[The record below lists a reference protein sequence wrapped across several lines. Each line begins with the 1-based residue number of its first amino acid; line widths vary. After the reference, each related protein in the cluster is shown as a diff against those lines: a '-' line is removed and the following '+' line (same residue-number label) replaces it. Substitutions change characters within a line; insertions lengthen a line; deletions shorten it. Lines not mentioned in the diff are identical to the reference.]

1 MIHIR
6 SLSLLIILILIS
18 SCGREYVSP
27 EIKSVKNVILVD
39 QNNDLVNL
47 SFDLEIFNQ
56 NNFDFK
62 YSEIKLDIFYNNK
75 SVAKIESNKKNILK
89 KNSIDNIPIL
99 LSVNLKNLDEQ
110 IFFDENLIINIDG
123 YIKRG
128 LFKMKIQSSFD
139 LNNERYFS
147 DLIDQK
153 FVNQLI
159 QISSFS
165 LESVIGPI
173 ASFNLDL
180 NLNNNFPINF
190 ELSQLNAKIY
200 NDSELN
206 RLIAISESKS
216 ALKVKEYSSLQVP
229 LKLDINLISLGPSI
243 LLGSLSK
250 DYTMYLEIDLIIKL
264 NEKSIPIK
272 LLKKII
278 VNMKSLDITI
288 E

>member
-1 MIHIR
+1 VIHIR

-27 EIKSVKNVILVD
+27 EIKSVKNVTLVD

-62 YSEIKLDIFYNNK
+62 YSEIKLDVFYNNK
-75 SVAKIESNKKNILK
+75 SVAKIESNKKNTVK

-99 LSVNLKNLDEQ
+99 VSVNLNSLDEQ
-110 IFFDENLIINIDG
+110 IFSDENLIINIDG

-128 LFKMKIQSSFD
+128 LFKIKIQSSFD
-139 LNNERYFS
+139 LNNERCFS

-159 QISSFS
+159 QISSFT

-190 ELSQLNAKIY
+190 ELTQLNAKIY
-200 NDSELN
+200 NDSELK
-206 RLIAISESKS
+206 RLIAISESTS
-216 ALKVKEYSSLQVP
+216 TVKVKEYSSLQVP
-229 LKLDINLISLGPSI
+229 LKLDVNLISLGPSI
-243 LLGSLSK
+243 LLGSISK

>member
-6 SLSLLIILILIS
+6 SLSLLIILIFIS

-27 EIKSVKNVILVD
+27 EIKSVKNVTLVD

-62 YSEIKLDIFYNNK
+62 YSEINLDVTYNNK
-75 SVAKIESNKKNILK
+75 SVAKIESNKKNIVK

-99 LSVNLKNLDEQ
+99 LSLNLKNLDEQ
-110 IFFDENLIINIDG
+110 IFLDENLIINVDG

-128 LFKMKIQSSFD
+128 LFKIKIQSSID

-147 DLIDQK
+147 DLVDQK

-190 ELSQLNAKIY
+190 ELTQLNAKIY
-200 NDSELN
+200 NDSELK
-206 RLIAISESKS
+206 RLIAISESTS
-216 ALKVKEYSSLQVP
+216 TVKVNEYSSLQVP

>member
-1 MIHIR
+1 M
-6 SLSLLIILILIS
+6 LIS

-27 EIKSVKNVILVD
+27 EIKSVKNAILVD

-62 YSEIKLDIFYNNK
+62 YSEINLDVTYNNK
-75 SVAKIESNKKNILK
+75 SVAKIESNKKNIVK

-99 LSVNLKNLDEQ
+99 LSLNLKNLDEQ
-110 IFFDENLIINIDG
+110 IFLDENLIINVDG

-128 LFKMKIQSSFD
+128 LFKIKIQSSLD

-165 LESVIGPI
+165 LESVTGPI

-190 ELSQLNAKIY
+190 ELTQLNAKIY
-200 NDSELN
+200 NDSQLK
-206 RLIAISESKS
+206 RLIAISESTS
-216 ALKVKEYSSLQVP
+216 TVKVNEYSSLQVP

-278 VNMKSLDITI
+278 VNMKSLDIII

>member
-6 SLSLLIILILIS
+6 SLSILIILILIS

-99 LSVNLKNLDEQ
+99 LSVNLKNFDEQ

-216 ALKVKEYSSLQVP
+216 ALNVKEYSSLQVP

-264 NEKSIPIK
+264 NEKSIPLK

>member
-1 MIHIR
+1 M
-6 SLSLLIILILIS
+6 LIS

-27 EIKSVKNVILVD
+27 EIKSVKNVVLLD

-62 YSEIKLDIFYNNK
+62 YSEINLYVTYNNK
-75 SVAKIESNKKNILK
+75 SVAKIESNKKNIVK

-110 IFFDENLIINIDG
+110 IFLDENLIINVDG

-128 LFKMKIQSSFD
+128 LFKIKIQSSFD

-190 ELSQLNAKIY
+190 ELTHLNAKIY
-200 NDSELN
+200 NDSQLK
-206 RLIAISESKS
+206 RLIAISESTS
-216 ALKVKEYSSLQVP
+216 TVKVKEYSSLQVP

-250 DYTMYLEIDLIIKL
+250 DYSMYLEIDLIIKL

>member
-1 MIHIR
+1 VIHIR

-27 EIKSVKNVILVD
+27 EIKSVKNVTLVD

-62 YSEIKLDIFYNNK
+62 YSEIKLDVFYNNK
-75 SVAKIESNKKNILK
+75 SVAKIESNKKNIVK

-99 LSVNLKNLDEQ
+99 VSVNLNSLDEQ
-110 IFFDENLIINIDG
+110 IFSDENLIINIDG

-128 LFKMKIQSSFD
+128 LFKIKIQSSFD

-190 ELSQLNAKIY
+190 ELTQLNAKIY
-200 NDSELN
+200 NDSELK
-206 RLIAISESKS
+206 RLIAISESTS
-216 ALKVKEYSSLQVP
+216 TVKVKEYSSLQVP
-229 LKLDINLISLGPSI
+229 LKLDVNLISLGPSI
-243 LLGSLSK
+243 LLGSISK

>member
-62 YSEIKLDIFYNNK
+62 YSEIKLDVTYNNK
-75 SVAKIESNKKNILK
+75 SVAKIESNKKNIVK

-99 LSVNLKNLDEQ
+99 VSVNLNSLDEQ
-110 IFFDENLIINIDG
+110 IFSDENLIINIDG

-128 LFKMKIQSSFD
+128 LFKIKIQSSFD

-190 ELSQLNAKIY
+190 ELTQLNAKIY
-200 NDSELN
+200 NDSELK
-206 RLIAISESKS
+206 RLIAISESTS
-216 ALKVKEYSSLQVP
+216 TVKVKEYSSLQVP

>member
-1 MIHIR
+1 M
-6 SLSLLIILILIS
+6 LIS

-62 YSEIKLDIFYNNK
+62 YSEIKLNIFYNNK

-200 NDSELN
+200 NDSELK
-206 RLIAISESKS
+206 RLIAISESTS

-264 NEKSIPIK
+264 NEKSIPLK

>member
-1 MIHIR
+1 M
-6 SLSLLIILILIS
+6 LIS

-27 EIKSVKNVILVD
+27 EIKSVKNVVLLD

-62 YSEIKLDIFYNNK
+62 YSEINLDVTYNNK
-75 SVAKIESNKKNILK
+75 SVAKIESNKKNIVK

-110 IFFDENLIINIDG
+110 IFSDENLIINVDG

-128 LFKMKIQSSFD
+128 LFKIKIQSSID

-190 ELSQLNAKIY
+190 ELTQLNAKIY
-200 NDSELN
+200 NDSELK
-206 RLIAISESKS
+206 RLIAISESTS
-216 ALKVKEYSSLQVP
+216 TVKVNEYSSLQVP

>member
-27 EIKSVKNVILVD
+27 EIKSVKNVTLVD

-62 YSEIKLDIFYNNK
+62 YSEIKLDVTYNNK
-75 SVAKIESNKKNILK
+75 SVAKIESNKKNIVK

-110 IFFDENLIINIDG
+110 IFLDENLIINVDG

-128 LFKMKIQSSFD
+128 LFKIKIQSSID
-139 LNNERYFS
+139 LNNERFFS

-200 NDSELN
+200 NDSELK
-206 RLIAISESKS
+206 RLIAISESTS
-216 ALKVKEYSSLQVP
+216 TVKVNEYSSLQVP

>member
-6 SLSLLIILILIS
+6 FFSLIIILILIS
-18 SCGREYVSP
+18 SCGRKYVSP

-39 QNNDLVNL
+39 QNNYIANL
-47 SFDLEIFNQ
+47 SLDLEIFNQ

-62 YSEIKLDIFYNNK
+62 YSEIKLDLTYNNK
-75 SVAKIESNKKNILK
+75 LVAKIESNEKNVVK
-89 KNSIDNIPIL
+89 KNSIDNIPVF
-99 LSVNLKNLDEQ
+99 LSFNLKNLDEQ
-110 IFFDENLIINIDG
+110 IFSDENLIINVDG

-128 LFKMKIQSSFD
+128 LFKIKIQSFID

-147 DLIDQK
+147 DLINQK
-153 FVNQLI
+153 FINQLI
-159 QISSFS
+159 KISSFS
-165 LESVIGPI
+165 LESVTGPI

-190 ELSQLNAKIY
+190 ELTQLNSKIY
-200 NDSELN
+200 KDSELKKI
-206 RLIAISESKS
+206 IAISESKS
-216 ALKVKEYSSLQVP
+216 IVKVKEYSSLQVP
-229 LKLDINLISLGPSI
+229 LKLDVNLISLGPSI
-243 LLGSLSK
+243 LTGLLSR

-278 VNMKSLDITI
+278 VNTKSFEITI

>member
-39 QNNDLVNL
+39 QNNDLLNL
-47 SFDLEIFNQ
+47 SFDLEIFNK

-62 YSEIKLDIFYNNK
+62 YSKIKLDITYNNRL
-75 SVAKIESNKKNILK
+75 VAKIESNEKNVVK

-110 IFFDENLIINIDG
+110 IFSDKNLNINIDG

-128 LFKMKIQSSFD
+128 LFKIKIKSSIG

-153 FVNQLI
+153 FINQLI
-159 QISSFS
+159 KISSFS
-165 LESVIGPI
+165 LESFTGPI
-173 ASFNLDL
+173 ASFNLYL

-190 ELSQLNAKIY
+190 ELTQLNAKIY
-200 NDSELN
+200 NDLELK

-216 ALKVKEYSSLQVP
+216 TAKVKEYSSLQVP
-229 LKLDINLISLGPSI
+229 LKLDVNLISLGPSF
-243 LLGSLSK
+243 LLGILSK

-264 NEKSIPIK
+264 NDKSIPIK

-278 VNMKSLDITI
+278 VNMKSLEITI
-288 E
+288 V

>member
-1 MIHIR
+1 M
-6 SLSLLIILILIS
+6 LIS

-27 EIKSVKNVILVD
+27 EIKSVKNVTLVD

-99 LSVNLKNLDEQ
+99 LSVNLKNFDEQ

-159 QISSFS
+159 QILSFS

-200 NDSELN
+200 NDSELK
-206 RLIAISESKS
+206 RLIAISESTS

-250 DYTMYLEIDLIIKL
+250 DYTMYLQIDLIIKL

>member
-6 SLSLLIILILIS
+6 SLSILIILILIS
-18 SCGREYVSP
+18 SCEREYVSP

-62 YSEIKLDIFYNNK
+62 YSEIKLDVTYNNK
-75 SVAKIESNKKNILK
+75 SVAKIESNKKNIVK

-153 FVNQLI
+153 LVNQLI

-190 ELSQLNAKIY
+190 ELTHLNAKIY
-200 NDSELN
+200 NDSELK
-206 RLIAISESKS
+206 RLIAISESTS
-216 ALKVKEYSSLQVP
+216 TVKVKEYSSLQVP

>member
-6 SLSLLIILILIS
+6 SLSLLTILILIC
-18 SCGREYVSP
+18 SCGREYISP
-27 EIKSVKNVILVD
+27 EIKSVKNVVLLD

-47 SFDLEIFNQ
+47 SFDIEIFNK

-62 YSEIKLDIFYNNK
+62 YNEINLDVTYNNK
-75 SVAKIESNKKNILK
+75 SVAKIESNKKNIVK
-89 KNSIDNIPIL
+89 NNSIDNIPIL
-99 LSVNLKNLDEQ
+99 LSVNLNSLDEQ
-110 IFFDENLIINIDG
+110 IFSDENLIINVDG

-128 LFKMKIQSSFD
+128 LFKIKIQSSID

-153 FVNQLI
+153 FVNQLV

-165 LESVIGPI
+165 LESVTGPI

-180 NLNNNFPINF
+180 SLNNNFPINF
-190 ELSQLNAKIY
+190 ELTQLNAKIY
-200 NDSELN
+200 NDSQLK
-206 RLIAISESKS
+206 RLIAISESAS
-216 ALKVKEYSSLQVP
+216 TVKVKEYSSLQVP
-229 LKLDINLISLGPSI
+229 LKLDVNLISFGPSI

>member
-18 SCGREYVSP
+18 SCDREYVSP

-99 LSVNLKNLDEQ
+99 LSVNLKNFDEQ

-147 DLIDQK
+147 ELIDQK

-200 NDSELN
+200 NDSQLK
-206 RLIAISESKS
+206 RLIAISESTS

-264 NEKSIPIK
+264 NEKSIPLK

>member
-1 MIHIR
+1 M
-6 SLSLLIILILIS
+6 LIS

-27 EIKSVKNVILVD
+27 KIKSVKNVILVD

-75 SVAKIESNKKNILK
+75 SVAKIESNKKNIVK

-139 LNNERYFS
+139 LNNDRYFS

-200 NDSELN
+200 NDSELK

>member
-27 EIKSVKNVILVD
+27 EIKSVKNVTLVD

-62 YSEIKLDIFYNNK
+62 YSEINLDVTYNNK
-75 SVAKIESNKKNILK
+75 SVAKIESNKKNIVK

-110 IFFDENLIINIDG
+110 IFLDENLIINVDG

-128 LFKMKIQSSFD
+128 LFKIKIQSSID

-147 DLIDQK
+147 DLVDQK

-165 LESVIGPI
+165 LESVTGPI

-180 NLNNNFPINF
+180 DLNNNFPINF
-190 ELSQLNAKIY
+190 ELTQLNAKIY
-200 NDSELN
+200 NDSQLK
-206 RLIAISESKS
+206 RLIAISESTS
-216 ALKVKEYSSLQVP
+216 TVKVKEYSSLQVP

-250 DYTMYLEIDLIIKL
+250 DYSMYLEIDLIIKV
-264 NEKSIPIK
+264 NEKSITIK

-278 VNMKSLDITI
+278 VNTKSLDITI
-288 E
+288 Q

>member
-6 SLSLLIILILIS
+6 SFSLLIILILIC
-18 SCGREYVSP
+18 SCGREYISP
-27 EIKSVKNVILVD
+27 EIKSVKNLALLD

-62 YSEIKLDIFYNNK
+62 YSEIKLDLTYNNK
-75 SVAKIESNKKNILK
+75 LVAKIESNEKNVVK
-89 KNSIDNIPIL
+89 KNSIDNIPVF
-99 LSVNLKNLDEQ
+99 LSFNLKNLDEQ
-110 IFFDENLIINIDG
+110 IFSDENLIINVDG

-128 LFKMKIQSSFD
+128 LFKIKIQSFID

-147 DLIDQK
+147 DLINQK
-153 FVNQLI
+153 FINQLI
-159 QISSFS
+159 KISSFS
-165 LESVIGPI
+165 LESVTGPI

-190 ELSQLNAKIY
+190 ELTQLNSKIY
-200 NDSELN
+200 KDSELKKI
-206 RLIAISESKS
+206 IAISESKS
-216 ALKVKEYSSLQVP
+216 IVKVKEYSSLQVP
-229 LKLDINLISLGPSI
+229 LKLDVNLISLGPSI
-243 LLGSLSK
+243 LTGLLSR

-278 VNMKSLDITI
+278 VNTKSFEITI

>member
-1 MIHIR
+1 M
-6 SLSLLIILILIS
+6 LIS

-27 EIKSVKNVILVD
+27 EIKSVKNAILVD

-62 YSEIKLDIFYNNK
+62 YSEINLDVTYNNK
-75 SVAKIESNKKNILK
+75 SVAKIESNKKNIVK

-99 LSVNLKNLDEQ
+99 LSLNLKNLDEQ
-110 IFFDENLIINIDG
+110 IFLDENLIINVDG

-128 LFKMKIQSSFD
+128 LFKIKIQSSLD

-165 LESVIGPI
+165 LESVTGPI

-190 ELSQLNAKIY
+190 ELTQLNAKIY
-200 NDSELN
+200 NDSQLK
-206 RLIAISESKS
+206 RLIAISESTS
-216 ALKVKEYSSLQVP
+216 TVKVNEYSSLQVP

>member
-18 SCGREYVSP
+18 SCDREYVSP
-27 EIKSVKNVILVD
+27 EIKSVKNVVLLD

-110 IFFDENLIINIDG
+110 IFLDENLIINVDG

-128 LFKMKIQSSFD
+128 LFKIKIQSSID

-147 DLIDQK
+147 DLVDQK

-200 NDSELN
+200 NDSELK
-206 RLIAISESKS
+206 RLIAISESTS
-216 ALKVKEYSSLQVP
+216 TVKVKEYSSLQVP

>member
-1 MIHIR
+1 M
-6 SLSLLIILILIS
+6 LIS

-62 YSEIKLDIFYNNK
+62 YSEINLDVTYNNK
-75 SVAKIESNKKNILK
+75 SVAKIESNKKNIVK

-99 LSVNLKNLDEQ
+99 LSLNLKNLDEQ
-110 IFFDENLIINIDG
+110 IFLDENLIINVDG

-128 LFKMKIQSSFD
+128 LFKIKIQSSLD

-165 LESVIGPI
+165 LESVTGPI

-190 ELSQLNAKIY
+190 ELTQLNAKIY
-200 NDSELN
+200 NDLELK
-206 RLIAISESKS
+206 RLIAISQSTS
-216 ALKVKEYSSLQVP
+216 TVKVNEYSSLQVP

>member
-1 MIHIR
+1 M
-6 SLSLLIILILIS
+6 LIS

-27 EIKSVKNVILVD
+27 EIKSVKNAILVD

-62 YSEIKLDIFYNNK
+62 YSEINLDVTYNNK
-75 SVAKIESNKKNILK
+75 SVAKIESNKKNIVK

-99 LSVNLKNLDEQ
+99 LSLNLKNLDEQ
-110 IFFDENLIINIDG
+110 IFLDENLIINVDG

-128 LFKMKIQSSFD
+128 LFKIKIQSSFD

-165 LESVIGPI
+165 LESVTGPI

-190 ELSQLNAKIY
+190 ELTQLNAKIY
-200 NDSELN
+200 NDSQLK
-206 RLIAISESKS
+206 RLIAISESTS
-216 ALKVKEYSSLQVP
+216 TVKVNEYSSLQVP

>member
-62 YSEIKLDIFYNNK
+62 YSEIKLDVFYNNK
-75 SVAKIESNKKNILK
+75 SVAKIESNKKNIVK

-110 IFFDENLIINIDG
+110 IFSDENLIINIDG

-128 LFKMKIQSSFD
+128 LFKIKIQSSID

-190 ELSQLNAKIY
+190 ELTQLNAKIY
-200 NDSELN
+200 NDSELK
-206 RLIAISESKS
+206 RLIAISESTS
-216 ALKVKEYSSLQVP
+216 TVKVKEYSSLQVP

>member
-27 EIKSVKNVILVD
+27 EIKSVKNVILED

-62 YSEIKLDIFYNNK
+62 YSEIKLHVFYNNK
-75 SVAKIESNKKNILK
+75 SVAKIESNKKNIVK

-99 LSVNLKNLDEQ
+99 LSVNLKNIDEQ
-110 IFFDENLIINIDG
+110 IFSDENLIINIDG

-190 ELSQLNAKIY
+190 ELIQLNAKIY
-200 NDSELN
+200 NDSELK
-206 RLIAISESKS
+206 RLIAISESTSTVK
-216 ALKVKEYSSLQVP
+216 LKEYSSLQVP

>member
-62 YSEIKLDIFYNNK
+62 YSEINLDVTYNNK
-75 SVAKIESNKKNILK
+75 SVAKIESNEKKIVK
-89 KNSIDNIPIL
+89 KNSIDNIPL
-99 LSVNLKNLDEQ
+99 LISFNLKNLDEQ
-110 IFFDENLIINIDG
+110 IFSDENLIINVDG

-128 LFKMKIQSSFD
+128 LFKIKIQSFID

-153 FVNQLI
+153 FINQLI

-180 NLNNNFPINF
+180 NFNNDFPINF
-190 ELSQLNAKIY
+190 ELTQLNAKIY
-200 NDSELN
+200 NDSELKKI
-206 RLIAISESKS
+206 IAISESKS
-216 ALKVKEYSSLQVP
+216 SVKVKEYSSLQVP
-229 LKLDINLISLGPSI
+229 LKLDVNLISLGPSI
-243 LLGSLSK
+243 LLSSLSK
-250 DYTMYLEIDLIIKL
+250 DYTMYLEIELIIKL
-264 NEKSIPIK
+264 NQKSIPVK

-278 VNMKSLDITI
+278 VNTKSFEITI
-288 E
+288 K

>member
-1 MIHIR
+1 M
-6 SLSLLIILILIS
+6 LIS

-62 YSEIKLDIFYNNK
+62 YSEINLDVTYNNK
-75 SVAKIESNKKNILK
+75 SVAKIESNKKNIVK

-110 IFFDENLIINIDG
+110 IFSDENLIINVDG

-128 LFKMKIQSSFD
+128 LFKIKIQSSFD

-200 NDSELN
+200 NDSELK
-206 RLIAISESKS
+206 RLIAISESTS
-216 ALKVKEYSSLQVP
+216 TVKVNEYSSLQVP

>member
-1 MIHIR
+1 M
-6 SLSLLIILILIS
+6 LIS

-27 EIKSVKNVILVD
+27 EIKSVKNVVLVD

-62 YSEIKLDIFYNNK
+62 YSEINLDFNYNNI
-75 SVAKIESNKKNILK
+75 SVAKIESNKKNIVK
-89 KNSIDNIPIL
+89 KNSINNIPIL

-110 IFFDENLIINIDG
+110 IFSDENLIINVDG

-128 LFKMKIQSSFD
+128 LFKIKIQSSID

-153 FVNQLI
+153 FVNQLV

-165 LESVIGPI
+165 LESVTGPI

-190 ELSQLNAKIY
+190 ELTQLNAKIY
-200 NDSELN
+200 NDSKLK
-206 RLIAISESKS
+206 RLIAISES
-216 ALKVKEYSSLQVP
+216 ALTVKVKEYSSLQVP
-229 LKLDINLISLGPSI
+229 LKLDVNLISLGPSI

>member
-62 YSEIKLDIFYNNK
+62 YSEINLDVTYNNK
-75 SVAKIESNKKNILK
+75 SVAKIESNKKNIVK

-110 IFFDENLIINIDG
+110 IFLDENLIINVDG

-128 LFKMKIQSSFD
+128 LFKIKIQSSFD

-200 NDSELN
+200 NDSELK
-206 RLIAISESKS
+206 RLIAISESTS

>member
-6 SLSLLIILILIS
+6 SLSILIILILIS

-110 IFFDENLIINIDG
+110 IFSDENLIINIDG

-128 LFKMKIQSSFD
+128 LFKIKIQSSFD

-173 ASFNLDL
+173 ASFKLDL

-190 ELSQLNAKIY
+190 ELTQLNAKIY
-200 NDSELN
+200 NDSQLK
-206 RLIAISESKS
+206 RLIAISESTS

-264 NEKSIPIK
+264 NEKSIPLK

>member
-62 YSEIKLDIFYNNK
+62 YSEINLDVTYNNK
-75 SVAKIESNKKNILK
+75 SVAKIESNKKNIVK

-99 LSVNLKNLDEQ
+99 LSVNLKSLDEQ
-110 IFFDENLIINIDG
+110 IFSDENLIINVDG

-128 LFKMKIQSSFD
+128 LFKIKIQSSID

-165 LESVIGPI
+165 LESVTGPI

-200 NDSELN
+200 NDSELK
-206 RLIAISESKS
+206 RLIAISESTS

-250 DYTMYLEIDLIIKL
+250 DYSMYLEIDLIIKL

>member
-1 MIHIR
+1 M
-6 SLSLLIILILIS
+6 LIS

-27 EIKSVKNVILVD
+27 EIKSVKNVVLVD

-62 YSEIKLDIFYNNK
+62 YSEINLDVTYNNK
-75 SVAKIESNKKNILK
+75 SVAKIESNKKNIVK

-110 IFFDENLIINIDG
+110 IFLDENLIINVDG

-128 LFKMKIQSSFD
+128 LFKIKIQSSLD

-190 ELSQLNAKIY
+190 ELIQLNAKIY
-200 NDSELN
+200 NDSQLK
-206 RLIAISESKS
+206 RLIAISESTS
-216 ALKVKEYSSLQVP
+216 TVKVKEYSSLQVP

>member
-1 MIHIR
+1 M
-6 SLSLLIILILIS
+6 LIS

-27 EIKSVKNVILVD
+27 EIKSVKNVVLID

-62 YSEIKLDIFYNNK
+62 YSEINLDVTYNNK
-75 SVAKIESNKKNILK
+75 SVAKIESNKKNIVK

-110 IFFDENLIINIDG
+110 IFLDKNLIINVDG

-128 LFKMKIQSSFD
+128 LFKIKIQSSID
-139 LNNERYFS
+139 LNDERYFS
-147 DLIDQK
+147 DLVDQK
-153 FVNQLI
+153 FVNQLL

-165 LESVIGPI
+165 LESVTGPI

-190 ELSQLNAKIY
+190 ELTHLNAKIY
-200 NDSELN
+200 NDSQLK
-206 RLIAISESKS
+206 RLIAISESTS
-216 ALKVKEYSSLQVP
+216 TVKVKEYSSLQVP
-229 LKLDINLISLGPSI
+229 LKLDVNLISLGPSI

>member
-47 SFDLEIFNQ
+47 SFDLEIYNQ

-110 IFFDENLIINIDG
+110 IFFDENLIINVDG

-128 LFKMKIQSSFD
+128 VFKMKIQSSFD

-200 NDSELN
+200 NDSELK
-206 RLIAISESKS
+206 RLIAISESTS

>member
-6 SLSLLIILILIS
+6 FFSLLIILILIS

-39 QNNDLVNL
+39 QNNYIANL
-47 SFDLEIFNQ
+47 SLDLEIFNQ

-62 YSEIKLDIFYNNK
+62 YSEIKLDVTYNNK
-75 SVAKIESNKKNILK
+75 LVAKIESNEKNVVK
-89 KNSIDNIPIL
+89 KNSIDNIPIF

-110 IFFDENLIINIDG
+110 IFSDENLIINVDG

-128 LFKMKIQSSFD
+128 LSKIKIQSFID

-147 DLIDQK
+147 DLINHK
-153 FVNQLI
+153 FINQLI
-159 QISSFS
+159 KISSFS
-165 LESVIGPI
+165 LESVTGSI

-190 ELSQLNAKIY
+190 ELTQLNSKIY
-200 NDSELN
+200 KDSELKKI
-206 RLIAISESKS
+206 IAISESKS
-216 ALKVKEYSSLQVP
+216 IVKVKEYSSLQVP
-229 LKLDINLISLGPSI
+229 LKLDVNLISLGPSI
-243 LLGSLSK
+243 LTGLLSR

-278 VNMKSLDITI
+278 VNTKSFEITI

>member
-1 MIHIR
+1 M
-6 SLSLLIILILIS
+6 LIS

-27 EIKSVKNVILVD
+27 EIKSVKNVVLLD

-128 LFKMKIQSSFD
+128 LFKIKIQSSFD

-190 ELSQLNAKIY
+190 ELTQLNAKIY
-200 NDSELN
+200 NDSELK
-206 RLIAISESKS
+206 RLIAISESTS

>member
-1 MIHIR
+1 VIHIR
-6 SLSLLIILILIS
+6 SLSILIILILIS
-18 SCGREYVSP
+18 SCEREYVSP

-159 QISSFS
+159 QISSFG

-200 NDSELN
+200 NDSELK
-206 RLIAISESKS
+206 RLIAISESTS
-216 ALKVKEYSSLQVP
+216 TVKVKEYSSLQVP
-229 LKLDINLISLGPSI
+229 LKLDVNLISLGPSI